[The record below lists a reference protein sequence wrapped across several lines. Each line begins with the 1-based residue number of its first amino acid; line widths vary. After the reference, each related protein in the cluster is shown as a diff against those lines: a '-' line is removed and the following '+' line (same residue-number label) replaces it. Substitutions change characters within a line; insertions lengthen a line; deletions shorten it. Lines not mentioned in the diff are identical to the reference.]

1 MCEEHVRRFG
11 WWQRFCLGALLR
23 WLAEGELP
31 ICYQG
36 RWVVPVTNYDGE
48 YKWALYLERIT
59 DETDQ
64 LQQEDVSPLAETETG
79 QE

>member
-11 WWQRFCLGALLR
+11 WWQRFCLSQLLK
-23 WLAEGELP
+23 WLSHGELP
-31 ICYQG
+31 ICYEG
-36 RWVVPVTNYDGE
+36 RWLYLLQHN

-59 DETDQ
+59 DETNQ
-64 LQQEDVSPLAETETG
+64 LQSEDVSPLAETETG